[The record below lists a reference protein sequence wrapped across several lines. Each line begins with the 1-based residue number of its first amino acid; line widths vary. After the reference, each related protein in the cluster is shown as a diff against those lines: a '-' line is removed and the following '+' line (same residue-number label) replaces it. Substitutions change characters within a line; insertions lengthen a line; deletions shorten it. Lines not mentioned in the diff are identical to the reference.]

1 MVGAGKKEKSR
12 KEWSFFVPFSLF
24 RASLFLGLSR
34 MRCDRRIDRNVESLL
49 SLRGEGQQTLA
60 GRSLTSDLIPP
71 PLPSSS
77 AFLLPLSF
85 LLFFSPVSFV
95 PAGLSPSS
103 STSFRSGLTTA
114 LACEERISHCSCF
127 CARKEDDM
135 RWHPEVASCQ
145 AGENLLFSSSRFSS
159 PTMFPSSVSLLFLFL
174 HLLLS
179 LIVVNKA
186 GGLRSSFFLASFFQE
201 EAASLKR
208 VYLMGTV
215 R

>member
-1 MVGAGKKEKSR
+1 MNCCYLLRRKEKG
-12 KEWSFFVPFSLF
+12 KT
-24 RASLFLGLSR
+24 
-34 MRCDRRIDRNVESLL
+34 
-49 SLRGEGQQTLA
+49 QTLP
-60 GRSLTSDLIPP
+60 GRSL
-71 PLPSSS
+71 PSSLLF
-77 AFLLPLSF
+77 FLSFPFLSLSF
-85 LLFFSPVSFV
+85 LSFLFSSST
-95 PAGLSPSS
+95 PAGFSRSS

-114 LACEERISHCSCF
+114 LACEERTSHCSYF

-186 GGLRSSFFLASFFQE
+186 GGLRSSFFLASFLQE